1 VILILIKNK
10 IFVILF
16 ILIYRDFRDELI
28 KRFALYS
35 HDFPIRKHQRKFI
48 FFSLKI
54 FDFLSGCKWTIEI
67 LYSQIIEDVIHFNQN
82 FKSMPVYYDKSF
94 IFKMKFL

>member
-35 HDFPIRKHQRKFI
+35 HDFPMRKHQRKFI
-48 FFSLKI
+48 FFLLKI
-54 FDFLSGCKWTIEI
+54 FDFLSGWTIEI